1 MLLYITENNTIV
13 GVHMSHEKKSYKS
26 SKKIERKIASIIK
39 LLQLATLEQLDDI
52 EVFIKTYL
60 T

>member
-1 MLLYITENNTIV
+1 MSNENKQFDQKTT
-13 GVHMSHEKKSYKS
+13 
-26 SKKIERKIASIIK
+26 KKIEWRIAKIIK
-39 LLQLATLEQLDDI
+39 LLQSATLDQLDDI

>member
-1 MLLYITENNTIV
+1 
-13 GVHMSHEKKSYKS
+13 MSHEKKSYKS